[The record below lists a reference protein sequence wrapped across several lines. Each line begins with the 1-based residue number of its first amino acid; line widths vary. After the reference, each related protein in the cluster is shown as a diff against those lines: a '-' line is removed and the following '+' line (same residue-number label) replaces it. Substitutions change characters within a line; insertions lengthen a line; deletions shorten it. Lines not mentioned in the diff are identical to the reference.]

1 MADIWTSVLRELRTR
16 FPFLERM
23 KLSESPDGHLAAHF
37 PGVLQVATAVAAGL
51 RTAEAPG
58 NRAVLVFPRAHQAAT
73 WLAVGAAVAT
83 VQQEWRDRVND
94 PLTFHPCQKLYIDS
108 RPSVI
113 VEFEREVVEN
123 SERYFYVRTDGG
135 KVRIPIRK
143 RFRFR
148 RTQSTAKPVQASTFL
163 RWFSKN
169 PPSTVLEHL
178 TDSSTFGND
187 RLVGN
192 GVILVTRLAATH
204 RLAGSTRV
212 FMRNGQTWD
221 APLED
226 LFLWGAL
233 TSDGH
238 VNPWGSGRAASD
250 SLVVVTHLP
259 GLIPAYLD
267 QECRRNRKPLVILD
281 GPHSLLNATVIVQE
295 LFDRGLPILAVL
307 EDSEWDREVREILE
321 LSEFAIWRWSGHD
334 LRSSA
339 LTPVAVSGPGETPF
353 SRLEGACRC
362 MARERQETEPCAD
375 GGQLSSAAQTLIR
388 LRGTLGSDIERMD
401 PLLRRWYGVLL
412 SLSRLLRPLSPAGG
426 GEEKTYEE
434 RAIAELSQELSHQQ
448 LAADARPLAQQVVT
462 NLQDAVGQ
470 FRTGTPKIGGFAQ
483 VVDRM
488 AGDGLRRGV
497 AVLPDCREVE
507 ATAAYWQPRGA
518 SRWPE
523 VELRFV
529 TLADVQDIEGAD
541 FLVIAG
547 WMGHE
552 RMFRLLH
559 SHVAPVTVIL
569 AYPFEV
575 SWHTSAARTW
585 ERRRKPETGLPSRS
599 RLLGL
604 EPEKWPIDPPDQ
616 TGGSTPEGS
625 TDATGGGMEFEIQL
639 DRSRRQGHQAALAD
653 PESADAVEAWYVRFT
668 DGSYGYFTL
677 DRRLLVVSDLTGRSS
692 STNLPQRTV
701 DQLQIGDLVA
711 FVEGADSDVLRR
723 QADVGLGKAGFG
735 HLRDIAGLWREALR
749 RFWQSQG
756 GRLRPVVE
764 ALARAGCRRTPLTV
778 RNWITAD
785 HTIGPDDNEADL
797 RAIVAA
803 TGDDELRRRLQDVVQ
818 AIDSVRSAHLQASG
832 YLHRELT
839 AALPRLL
846 AGSRRDAKTV
856 ELEGVGRLTIV
867 EIESLDREA
876 VPVPEREANRRR
888 SEG

>member
-1 MADIWTSVLRELRTR
+1 MADTWTSVLRELRTR
-16 FPFLERM
+16 FPFLERIEVSGAPDSQ
-23 KLSESPDGHLAAHF
+23 LSVHL

-51 RTAEAPG
+51 RKAESPG
-58 NRAVLVFPRAHQAAT
+58 NRAVLVFPRAHQT
-73 WLAVGAAVAT
+73 DIWLAVGAAVAT

-94 PLTFHPCQKLYIDS
+94 PLTFHPLQKLYIDN

-123 SERYFYVRTDGG
+123 GERYFYVRTDGG
-135 KVRIPIRK
+135 KVRIPIWK

-148 RTQSTAKPVQASTFL
+148 PTQSTARPVQATTFL
-163 RWFSKN
+163 RWFSKD

-178 TDSSTFGND
+178 TNSSTFGND

-204 RLAGSTRV
+204 RLAESTRV
-212 FMRNGQTWD
+212 SVRNGQTWE

-238 VNPWGSGRAASD
+238 LNPWGSGRAASD
-250 SLVVVTHLP
+250 PLVVVTHLP
-259 GLIPAYLD
+259 GLISGYLD
-267 QECRRNRKPLVILD
+267 QEGRRNQKPLIILD

-295 LFDRGLPILAVL
+295 LLDRGLPILAVL
-307 EDSEWDREVREILE
+307 EDGEWDQEVRELLE
-321 LSEFAIWRWSGHD
+321 LSEFAIWRWSGDD
-334 LRSSA
+334 LRSHA
-339 LTPVAVSGPGETPF
+339 LTPVAVAGPGETPF

-362 MARERQETEPCAD
+362 MARERQEMERCAD
-375 GGQLSSAAQTLIR
+375 DGQLSSAAQTLMC
-388 LRGTLGSDIERMD
+388 LRRTLGSDAERMD
-401 PLLRRWYGVLL
+401 PLLRRWYGILL
-412 SLSRLLRPLSPAGG
+412 SLSRLLRPLSSAGG
-426 GEEKTYEE
+426 GGEATHEE
-434 RAIAELSQELSHQQ
+434 RAIAELTQELSHQH
-448 LAADARPLAQQVVT
+448 LGADARPLAQQVV
-462 NLQDAVGQ
+462 NDLQGAVGQ
-470 FRTGTPKIGGFAQ
+470 FRTGTPKIGGVEQ

-497 AVLPDCREVE
+497 VVLSDGREVE
-507 ATAAYWQPRGA
+507 ATAGYWQPRAA

-541 FLVIAG
+541 FLIIAG

-575 SWHTSAARTW
+575 SWHASAAKTW
-585 ERRRKPETGLPSRS
+585 ERRRQPETGRPSRA

-604 EPEKWPIDPPDQ
+604 EPEKWPIDPPHQ
-616 TGGSTPEGS
+616 TAGSPPEVS
-625 TDATGGGMEFEIQL
+625 TDATAGGMEFEIQL
-639 DRSRRQGHQAALAD
+639 DRSRRQGHQAALSGPGD
-653 PESADAVEAWYVRFT
+653 VDAVEAWHVQFT

-692 STNLPQRTV
+692 STTLPQRTV
-701 DQLQIGDLVA
+701 DQLQVGDLVA

-723 QADVGLGKAGFG
+723 QADVGLRKAGLG
-735 HLRDIAGLWREALR
+735 HLRDIAGLWRKALR
-749 RFWQSQG
+749 RFWQSRG

-778 RNWITAD
+778 RNWVTTD
-785 HTIGPDDNEADL
+785 HTIGPEGNEADL
-797 RAIVAA
+797 RAIFAA
-803 TGDDELRRRLQDVVQ
+803 TGDDELRRRLQEVVQ
-818 AIDSVRSAHLQASG
+818 AIDTVRSAHLQASG

-846 AGSRRDAKTV
+846 AGSRREAKTV
-856 ELEGVGRLTIV
+856 ELEGLGRLTIV

-876 VPVPEREANRRR
+876 VFVPEREANRRR
-888 SEG
+888 TEG